1 MAGAVGLVLV
11 KPLAILPIG
20 RGGPGAAARRR
31 HPGAGLRAIVVLM
44 LPALAALVTYQGWE
58 VVRDARLW
66 PRPYSQVTDAL
77 LVGRRIVDEY
87 PLDVVGT
94 SLTELLTGYA
104 DRVGVQPIRPA
115 VAGFAAMI
123 GLLLVYGPSIATAL
137 GRGRRELQHL
147 HIGILTVA
155 LAAPV
160 VLITQ
165 SYLAV
170 SRDGGSNSRYALAL
184 IPMMTTA
191 VVSWMDDS
199 RGLRR
204 VAVIGA
210 SLLLAVT
217 VIGVS
222 THEVVT

>member
-1 MAGAVGLVLV
+1 
-11 KPLAILPIG
+11 
-20 RGGPGAAARRR
+20 
-31 HPGAGLRAIVVLM
+31 M
-44 LPALAALVTYQGWE
+44 L
-58 VVRDARLW
+58 
-66 PRPYSQVTDAL
+66 
-77 LVGRRIVDEY
+77 
-87 PLDVVGT
+87 
-94 SLTELLTGYA
+94 
-104 DRVGVQPIRPA
+104 
-115 VAGFAAMI
+115 
-123 GLLLVYGPSIATAL
+123 
-137 GRGRRELQHL
+137 
-147 HIGILTVA
+147 
-155 LAAPV
+155 
-160 VLITQ
+160 LITQ